1 LEGDT
6 PDISE
11 YAQFDWYEPVWFI
24 DPTSAFPE
32 MKKRLGQ
39 WVGVASDVGQAMTFW
54 ILPKSCIP
62 IARSSVARVFPD
74 VAATDEFKADLAE
87 LDLAIENR
95 IGNSKTAEE
104 NQVIDGQLANV
115 ISGPTDDLFE
125 GYADEDFHPLEK
137 AAEKAE
143 ADDYTPESLDEYL
156 TAEVLLPT
164 GGELLRGVVKARKHD
179 ADGNPVGTRHSNP
192 ILDTREYEVELPDGS
207 INVYAANI
215 IAENMYAQIDHEGR
229 EFLLMKEIT
238 DHKVDGNAVCK
249 DDGFTTGKNGKR
261 KPCMTTKGWKL
272 LVSWKDGSTTWVP
285 LKDLKELNPIEVA
298 EYAVANKIVE
308 EPAFAWWVRH
318 ALRVR
323 DRAIKKVKSKYWKR
337 SHKYSIELPHSVREA
352 LRINKETGTT
362 FWRNGIA
369 KEMKNVMPAFEFR
382 DNDRMP
388 VGYKEIKCHMIFDI
402 KAFSLQRKARLV
414 AGGHTTDPP
423 KDTTFASVVSWD
435 SVRIAF
441 LLAALN
447 DLDILA
453 ADVQNAYL
461 NAKTKEKV
469 WTRAG
474 KEFGSNAGRPVLIV
488 CALYGLKLSGARWRD
503 HMAATL
509 READYISSKAD
520 PDV

>member
-74 VAATDEFKADLAE
+74 VSTTNDFKADLAE
-87 LDLAIENR
+87 LDLAIDNR

-125 GYADEDFHPLEK
+125 GYANEDFHPLEE

-164 GGELLRGVVKARKHD
+164 GGELLHGVVKAQKHD

-215 IAENMYAQIDHEGR
+215 IAENMYAQIDHEGC

-249 DDGFTTGKNGKR
+249 DDGFTTGKNGER
-261 KPCMTTKGWKL
+261 KPRMTTKGWKL

-285 LKDLKELNPIEVA
+285 LKDLKESNPIEVA

-308 EPAFAWWVRH
+308 EPAFAWWVWH

-323 DRAIKKVKSKYWKR
+323 DRAVKKVKSKYWGSGRTSTALSYLILSEKHFVSIRKR
-337 SHKYSIELPHSVREA
+337 GRA
-352 LRINKETGTT
+352 L
-362 FWRNGIA
+362 
-369 KEMKNVMPAFEFR
+369 
-382 DNDRMP
+382 
-388 VGYKEIKCHMIFDI
+388 
-402 KAFSLQRKARLV
+402 
-414 AGGHTTDPP
+414 
-423 KDTTFASVVSWD
+423 
-435 SVRIAF
+435 
-441 LLAALN
+441 
-447 DLDILA
+447 
-453 ADVQNAYL
+453 
-461 NAKTKEKV
+461 
-469 WTRAG
+469 
-474 KEFGSNAGRPVLIV
+474 
-488 CALYGLKLSGARWRD
+488 
-503 HMAATL
+503 
-509 READYISSKAD
+509 
-520 PDV
+520 